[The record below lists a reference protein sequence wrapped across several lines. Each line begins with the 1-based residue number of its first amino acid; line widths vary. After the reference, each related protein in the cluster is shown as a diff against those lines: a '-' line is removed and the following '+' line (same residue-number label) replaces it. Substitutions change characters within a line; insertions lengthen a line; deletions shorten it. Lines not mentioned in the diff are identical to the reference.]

1 MSGFGPFPDC
11 PVFSKNFK
19 KLPFRDQGPLPES
32 GRSRGELRRNIAFI
46 APASGKLCL
55 VVHVKKFCARR
66 LYAGSSGPRERLV
79 HFCILVS
86 FRYQYREALLVN
98 MVSKRYHFRMIDD
111 ATDSEDIAQLLIYL
125 GRAARG
131 TDAGSDLTA
140 AQWMAMR
147 FFARANHFS
156 RTPSA
161 FASFH
166 ATTRGTASQTIK
178 SLMLKGYL
186 VRHEAADDRRS
197 VRLDLTSSGKS
208 IMRHDPL
215 CKLTDAIYRLEGRL
229 RMALRQ
235 ALPALAGELAKTRD
249 TVAFGTCGDCRH
261 FSCCGAVSFCACVGA
276 ELAPADLG
284 CLCVNF
290 AASERRK
297 APMHNSK
304 LREIS

>member
-1 MSGFGPFPDC
+1 
-11 PVFSKNFK
+11 
-19 KLPFRDQGPLPES
+19 
-32 GRSRGELRRNIAFI
+32 
-46 APASGKLCL
+46 
-55 VVHVKKFCARR
+55 
-66 LYAGSSGPRERLV
+66 
-79 HFCILVS
+79 
-86 FRYQYREALLVN
+86 
-98 MVSKRYHFRMIDD
+98 MVSKRYHLSM
-111 ATDSEDIAQLLIYL
+111 TDNAADTEDIAELLVYL

-131 TDAGSDLTA
+131 ADAGSDLTA
-140 AQWMAMR
+140 AQWTAMR

-208 IMRHDPL
+208 IMHHDPL
-215 CKLTDAIYRLEGRL
+215 CKLTDAIDRLEGRL

-235 ALPALAGELAKTRD
+235 SLPALAGELAKIRD

>member
-1 MSGFGPFPDC
+1 
-11 PVFSKNFK
+11 
-19 KLPFRDQGPLPES
+19 
-32 GRSRGELRRNIAFI
+32 
-46 APASGKLCL
+46 
-55 VVHVKKFCARR
+55 
-66 LYAGSSGPRERLV
+66 
-79 HFCILVS
+79 
-86 FRYQYREALLVN
+86 
-98 MVSKRYHFRMIDD
+98 MVSKRYHLHMIDD
-111 ATDSEDIAQLLIYL
+111 ATDSEDIAELLIYL

-131 TDAGSDLTA
+131 TDARSDLTA

-178 SLMLKGYL
+178 SLMQKGYL
-186 VRHEAADDRRS
+186 VRHQATDDRRS
-197 VRLDLTSSGKS
+197 VRLDLTSSGQTT
-208 IMRHDPL
+208 MRHDPL
-215 CKLTDAIYRLEGRL
+215 RKLTEAIDRLGGRL
-229 RMALRQ
+229 RTALRQ
-235 ALPALAGELAKTRD
+235 ALPALAGELAKSRD

-261 FSCCGAVSFCACVGA
+261 FSCCDAVSYCACVGA

>member
-1 MSGFGPFPDC
+1 MAGQPSDA
-11 PVFSKNFK
+11 
-19 KLPFRDQGPLPES
+19 E
-32 GRSRGELRRNIAFI
+32 EIAE
-46 APASGKLCL
+46 L
-55 VVHVKKFCARR
+55 VV
-66 LYAGSSGPRERLV
+66 
-79 HFCILVS
+79 
-86 FRYQYREALLVN
+86 
-98 MVSKRYHFRMIDD
+98 
-111 ATDSEDIAQLLIYL
+111 YL
-125 GRAARG
+125 GRAAREA
-131 TDAGSDLTA
+131 DAGSELTA
-140 AQWMAMR
+140 AQWTAMR
-147 FFARANHFS
+147 FFARANHFT

-166 ATTRGTASQTIK
+166 ATTRGTASQIIK
-178 SLMLKGYL
+178 LLILRGYL

-208 IMRHDPL
+208 IMHHDPL
-215 CKLTDAIYRLEGRL
+215 CKLTEAVDRLDGTL
-229 RMALRQ
+229 RKALRQ
-235 ALPALAGELAKTRD
+235 SLPALAGELAKIRE